1 VEEIADVGAE
11 EEAEAGVDV
20 DKGGARLWAMSSC
33 KDGFGSRGSDSEGW
47 FCGGAAG
54 NAWRTSSKDWRA
66 GAGAECTSSKTL
78 TILSEVMGGITI
90 SSLTEPS
97 VFTISEL
104 SPSS

>member
-1 VEEIADVGAE
+1 MEEIADVGAE

-33 KDGFGSRGSDSEGW
+33 KDGFRPRGSDSEGW
-47 FCGGAAG
+47 FRGSAAG

-66 GAGAECTSSKTL
+66 GAGAECTSSKAFS
-78 TILSEVMGGITI
+78 ILSEVTGGITI
-90 SSLTEPS
+90 SSSAEPS
-97 VFTISEL
+97 AFTISEL